1 MRTIFISRNHHRTRK
16 IILPCLLLWAL
27 LVGGC
32 GERIDHSV
40 SGETAGSQPTFPYPL
55 VERDWTQIQKSG
67 VLRMITFYN
76 SRTFFIHKGGQ
87 AGFDFELL
95 DRFARDH
102 GLTVE
107 VVIAQ
112 PGDDLI
118 SLLNSG
124 QGDVICSGLPAQ
136 IDLSQF
142 ALHTRPTGYSRNLV
156 VLPVNTPG
164 GTEMTDLAG
173 LSVTIPWGYPLVPM
187 LQEIRQRNEV
197 PFRLN
202 QGPSGMEA
210 EELMTLVSE
219 GRLQSVV
226 VDELAAKAGMAS
238 IEGLKQGPFLG
249 EEFPTSWQIRLNSES
264 LKSQLDI
271 FLKKH
276 LRLNETGHRRRSQ
289 TYGIIFDRYFEN
301 KKTIQIFR
309 EAEHR
314 PDISGHI
321 SGFDSL
327 IRRQAEPLNLDWR
340 MVSALI
346 YQESRFYVRARSKAD
361 ARGLMQ
367 VLPDFAGVQADSLF
381 HAAPNLR
388 AGLRL
393 MATTYNNFAYLDSL
407 DRWRFTLATYHAGIG
422 HITDAR
428 RIAMDFGRD
437 PNNWENGLAKT
448 LPLLMQNR
456 HYRDTRHGFYR
467 GTETVDYVEEII
479 NRYRTYCRFVPRKIS
494 TTEPDSVVMDRLNG
508 WDEDLSGLPDLVIEP
523 PPPE

>member
-1 MRTIFISRNHHRTRK
+1 MVFAILFIS
-16 IILPCLLLWAL
+16 
-27 LVGGC
+27 GC
-32 GERIDHSV
+32 GERIEKASTD
-40 SGETAGSQPTFPYPL
+40 EQTINQPTLPVPV
-55 VERDWTQIQKSG
+55 VERDWDQILKSG

-87 AGFDFELL
+87 AGFDYELL
-95 DRFARDH
+95 ERFARDH

-124 QGDVICSGLPAQ
+124 QGDIICSGLPAPTG
-136 IDLSQF
+136 STQF
-142 ALHTRPTGYSRNLV
+142 ALNTRPTGYSQNV
-156 VLPVNTPG
+156 VILPANTTRG
-164 GTEMTDLAG
+164 SELSDLTG
-173 LSVTIPWGYPLVPM
+173 LSITIPWGCSFMPQ
-187 LQEIRQRNEV
+187 LQDFREQSAV

-210 EELMTLVSE
+210 EELMTLVAE

-226 VDELAAKAGMAS
+226 VDDLAAKAGMAW
-238 IEGLKQGPFLG
+238 IDGLKQGPDLG
-249 EEFPTSWQIRLNSES
+249 EKSPTTWQIRLNSNH
-264 LKSQLDI
+264 LKTQLDL

-276 LRLNETGHRRRSQ
+276 LRFNETGHVRRSQ

-301 KKTIQIFR
+301 KKTIQVFR
-309 EAEHR
+309 EPEHR
-314 PDISGHI
+314 PDISGQI
-321 SGFDSL
+321 SGFDAL
-327 IRRQAEPLNLDWR
+327 IQRQANPLNLDWR

-367 VLPDFAGVQADSLF
+367 VLPAFAGPQADSLY

-393 MATTYNNFAYLDSL
+393 MASTYNSFAYLDSL

-422 HITDAR
+422 HVTDAR
-428 RIAMDFGRD
+428 RMAMDFGRN
-437 PNNWENGLAKT
+437 PNSWEKGLAKT
-448 LPLLMQNR
+448 LPFLMQNR

-479 NRYRTYCRFVPRKIS
+479 NRYRTYCRFVPRDPQKV
-494 TTEPDSVVMDRLNG
+494 ELDSVFIDPLKG
-508 WDEDLSGLPDLVIEP
+508 WDADLSGLPDLIIEP

>member
-1 MRTIFISRNHHRTRK
+1 MRNHIISQRHHYFRKAALSGFLLCIFI
-16 IILPCLLLWAL
+16 II
-27 LVGGC
+27 GC
-32 GERIDHSV
+32 GERIDRSPV
-40 SGETAGSQPTFPYPL
+40 GETVNQPTFPQPL
-55 VERDWTQIQKSG
+55 VERDWAQIQKSG

-76 SRTFFIHKGGQ
+76 SRTFFIHKGGH
-87 AGFDFELL
+87 AGFDYELL

-112 PGDDLI
+112 PGEDLI
-118 SLLNSG
+118 SMLNSG
-124 QGDVICSGLPAQ
+124 QGDVICSGLPAAP
-136 IDLSQF
+136 DSGPF
-142 ALHTRPTGYSRNLV
+142 ALNTRPTGYSKNV
-156 VLPVNTPG
+156 VILPANTPR
-164 GTEMTDLAG
+164 GTEMSDLAG
-173 LSVTIPWGYPLVPM
+173 LSVTIPWGYPFVSK
-187 LQEIRQRNEV
+187 LQDIRQQSEV
-197 PFRLN
+197 PYRLN

-226 VDELAAKAGMAS
+226 VDDLAARAGMAW
-238 IEGLKQGPFLG
+238 IDGLKQGPYLG
-249 EEFPTSWQIRLNSES
+249 EESPTSWQIRLNSGE
-264 LKSQLDI
+264 LKSQLDL

-276 LRLNETGHRRRSQ
+276 LRFNEAGHLRRSQ

-321 SGFDSL
+321 SGFDGL
-327 IRRQAEPLNLDWR
+327 IRRQADPLNLDWR

-367 VLPDFAGVQADSLF
+367 VLPAFAGPQADSLY

-393 MATTYNNFAYLDSL
+393 MATTYNSFAYLDSL

-422 HITDAR
+422 HVTDAR
-428 RIAMDFGRD
+428 RMAMDFGRD
-437 PNNWENGLAKT
+437 PNSWENGLIKT

-479 NRYRTYCRFVPRKIS
+479 NRYSTYCRFVARDPS
-494 TTEPDSVVMDRLNG
+494 AAETDTVMMDPLEG
-508 WDEDLSGLPDLVIEP
+508 WDADLSGLPDLIIEP

>member
-1 MRTIFISRNHHRTRK
+1 MDILFISQHHFHFRK
-16 IILPCLLLWAL
+16 IIFPVLLLWAL
-27 LVGGC
+27 LIGGC
-32 GERIDHSV
+32 GERIDHSTPGES
-40 SGETAGSQPTFPYPL
+40 SGNQPTFPRPL
-55 VERDWTQIQKSG
+55 LERNWSQIQKSG

-76 SRTFFIHKGGQ
+76 SRTYFIHKGGQ

-95 DRFARDH
+95 ERFARDH

-124 QGDVICSGLPAQ
+124 QGDVICSGLPAPVGSSQ
-136 IDLSQF
+136 YALS
-142 ALHTRPTGYSRNLV
+142 TRPTGYSRKVV
-156 VLPVNTPG
+156 VLPANTPR
-164 GTEMTDLAG
+164 GTEMADLAG
-173 LSVTIPWGYPLVPM
+173 LSVTIPWGCPFLPM
-187 LQEIRQRNEV
+187 LQDIRQQSEV
-197 PFRLN
+197 SFRLN

-226 VDELAAKAGMAS
+226 VDDLAARAGMAS
-238 IEGLKQGPFLG
+238 IDGLKQGPFLG
-249 EEFPTSWQIRLNSES
+249 EEFPTSWQIRLNSQD

-276 LRLNETGHRRRSQ
+276 LRFNETGHKRRSQ

-309 EAEHR
+309 EPEHR

-321 SGFDSL
+321 SGFDAL
-327 IRRQAEPLNLDWR
+327 IQRQAAPLNLDWR

-367 VLPDFAGVQADSLF
+367 VLPDFAGPQADSLF

-393 MATTYNNFAYLDSL
+393 MSSTYNSFAYLDSL

-422 HITDAR
+422 HVTDAR
-428 RIAMDFGRD
+428 RMAMDFARD
-437 PNNWENGLAKT
+437 PNSWENGLSRT

-456 HYRDTRHGFYR
+456 HYRDTRHGFY
-467 GTETVDYVEEII
+467 GGSETVDYVEEII
-479 NRYRTYCRFVPRKIS
+479 NRYRTYCRFVPRDPFKA
-494 TTEPDSVVMDRLNG
+494 EPDTVMVDQLEG
-508 WDEDLSGLPDLVIEP
+508 WDADLSGLPDLVIEP